1 MYQPSTNFWGKD
13 PMQWWIGQ
21 VTDPDKGK
29 WGDCLEKTQ
38 AANGED
44 INSFRCRVRIVGY
57 HDCADDLPD
66 EDLPLAH
73 ILLPPNTATT
83 GGCGETVQYQGGE
96 VVVGF
101 FMDGEDA
108 QQPVI
113 FGTLFKQPF
122 VADELTT
129 SEFNA
134 KKQTCFKPYTPPKT
148 VQTSGKQQ
156 QHQASPWPRSFTP
169 GEVAKT
175 IAQKQKEAST
185 NIVTDAFS
193 PCEDNEISK
202 ISNAIKDFTRKLET
216 LQELNEAST
225 YVDPIYGGLV
235 DIQSEV
241 KLATG
246 RIHNSM
252 TKLVRRGRS
261 WLIQDTLDKLDK
273 TMEGSVDKFNQVVLG
288 QATNALTSVIF
299 CNIEKIQDALV
310 DYLSKS
316 LENMVGQ
323 VLDVPTCGIENFMS
337 DMFGQINNLLDSS
350 LGSMFGQLNNIQGGG
365 IALPS
370 KTFSK
375 AIKFANIITN
385 VLDCDKVNCPP
396 EPTSFSSKNGVSK
409 SIEDA
414 FENIIDK
421 AGLNSRLTPL
431 LETID
436 NAIDASPTRPDCST
450 NVLKCGP
457 PRVDFL
463 GSSGQGATG
472 SAIVN
477 ALGNIIGVAINGTG
491 FGFKEPPLL
500 SFFDS
505 CDKGYG
511 AGGYP
516 IMGNVSPLRYTESDR
531 QRDLLSLAQL
541 TDGVGLDQITKIIP
555 DGKQVGD
562 IVFDNDENS
571 PKISDVGLNVT
582 GSDLPVYVADSN
594 GTDIGV
600 IGVVMTSPGQE
611 YLPNTTETDIDG
623 NIKDVIPD
631 PNGNYDGEV
640 SYVTSLGDVIV
651 QNTGFGYDDD
661 NDTASVGGGS
671 VDTAGDT
678 LPGDATG
685 DIIQKP
691 GQPQVE
697 LNIQNGLVVGANVVN
712 GGFGFTGLPDITI
725 NSDTGAG
732 AKLLPVLKFTKVDDA
747 SQLAQITQD
756 AVVTVISCIEK

>member
-29 WGDCLEKTQ
+29 WGDSLESTQ

-44 INSFRCRVRIVGY
+44 IYAFRCRVRIVGY

-134 KKQTCFKPYTPPKT
+134 KKQTCFKPYTPPKV
-148 VQTSGKQQ
+148 VQTAGKQQ

-225 YVDPIYGGLV
+225 YVDPIYGGIV

-252 TKLVRRGRS
+252 TKLIRRGRS

-299 CNIEKIQDALV
+299 CNIEKIQDSLV

-316 LENMVGQ
+316 LENMIGQ
-323 VLDVPTCGIENFMS
+323 VLDVPICGIENFMS

-421 AGLNSRLTPL
+421 AGLNSKLTPL
-431 LETID
+431 LDTID

-505 CDKGYG
+505 CDKGSA

-516 IMGNVSPLRYTESDR
+516 QMGRVSPLTYNQSDS
-531 QRDLLSLAQL
+531 DN
-541 TDGVGLDQITKIIP
+541 GLIP
-555 DGKQVGD
+555 DGFNVGD
-562 IVFDNDENS
+562 IQR
-571 PKISDVGLNVT
+571 
-582 GSDLPVYVADSN
+582 DSN
-594 GTDIGV
+594 GNPIYVSDPNGSEL
-600 IGVVMTSPGQE
+600 GVVGVVITNSGDG

-623 NIKDVIPD
+623 NVKELIPD
-631 PNGNYDGEV
+631 PNANYDGEV
-640 SYVTSLGDVIV
+640 SYVTSLGDVVV
-651 QNTGFGYDDD
+651 QNTGFGYDD
-661 NDTASVGGGS
+661 NDTASVS
-671 VDTAGDT
+671 GDT
-678 LPGDATG
+678 LPDATG
-685 DIIQKP
+685 ERP
-691 GQPQVE
+691 GQAEVE

>member
-13 PMQWWIGQ
+13 PMNWWIGQ
-21 VTDPDKGK
+21 VTDPEKGK
-29 WGDCLEKTQ
+29 WKDSLECTQ
-38 AANGED
+38 ADNGED
-44 INSFRCRVRIVGY
+44 IYGFRCRVRIVGY

-122 VADELTT
+122 IRDNLTT
-129 SEFNA
+129 SQFRA
-134 KKQTCFKPYTPPKT
+134 KRQTCFVPYTPPKV

-156 QHQASPWPRSFTP
+156 QFQESPWPRAFTP
-169 GEVAKT
+169 GEVAKS
-175 IAQKQKEAST
+175 IATKQKEDAT
-185 NIVTDAFS
+185 NITVDAFS

-202 ISNAIKDFTRKLET
+202 ISNAIKNFTRKAQA

-225 YVDPIYGGLV
+225 YIDPIYGGIV
-235 DIQSEV
+235 DIESEIQ
-241 KLATG
+241 LATNK
-246 RIHNSM
+246 IHDSM

-273 TMEGSVDKFNQVVLG
+273 RMEDSVDKFNQVVLG

-299 CNIEKIQDALV
+299 CNIEKIQDGLA

-316 LENMVGQ
+316 LENMLGQ
-323 VLDVPTCGIENFMS
+323 VLDVPICGIENFMG
-337 DMFGQINNLLDSS
+337 DMFGQINNLIDSS
-350 LGSMFGQLNNIQGGG
+350 LGGMFDQLNNIQGGG

-370 KTFSK
+370 ETFSK
-375 AIKFANIITN
+375 AIKFANILTN
-385 VLDCDKVNCPP
+385 VLDCDKANCPP
-396 EPTSFSSKNGVSK
+396 EPTSYSSKGGVSK
-409 SIEDA
+409 SIEDS

-421 AGLNSRLTPL
+421 VGLNQKLTPL
-431 LETID
+431 LDKID
-436 NAIDASPTRPDCST
+436 DAIEASPSAPDCST

-457 PRVDFL
+457 PRVDFV
-463 GSSGQGATG
+463 GSSGQGASG

-477 ALGNIIGVAINGTG
+477 ALGQIIGVAINGPG
-491 FGFKEPPLL
+491 FGFEEPPLL

-516 IMGNVSPLRYTESDR
+516 VMGNVSPLRYTESDR
-531 QRDLLSLAQL
+531 DN
-541 TDGVGLDQITKIIP
+541 GLIP

-582 GSDLPVYVADSN
+582 GSDLPVYVPDPN
-594 GTDIGV
+594 GTEL
-600 IGVVMTSPGQE
+600 GVVDVVITDTGQE
-611 YLPNTTETDIDG
+611 YLPNTTETTLNPDG
-623 NIKDVIPD
+623 TLTQKEVSPD
-631 PNGNYDGEV
+631 PNGNYDGKQ
-640 SYVTSLGDVIV
+640 SYVTSLGKVVVDNV
-651 QNTGFGYDDD
+651 GFEYSDG
-661 NDTASVGGGS
+661 DTATVSGGS
-671 VDTAGDT
+671 VATDDTIGEA
-678 LPGDATG
+678 
-685 DIIQKP
+685 
-691 GQPQVE
+691 QVE
-697 LNIQNGLVVGANVVN
+697 LNIQNGFIVGATVVN
-712 GGFGFTGLPDITI
+712 GGSGFTSLPDITI

-732 AKLLPVLKFTKVDDA
+732 AKLKPVLKFTKVE
-747 SQLAQITQD
+747 D
-756 AVVTVISCIEK
+756 AVSSADTDVPFDRNLPQTTVITVIDCIEK

>member
-44 INSFRCRVRIVGY
+44 IYAHRCRVRIVGY

-134 KKQTCFKPYTPPKT
+134 KRQTCFKPYTPPKV
-148 VQTSGKQQ
+148 VQTAGKQQ

-225 YVDPIYGGLV
+225 YVDPIYGGIV

-299 CNIEKIQDALV
+299 CNIEKIQDSLV

-316 LENMVGQ
+316 LENMIGQ
-323 VLDVPTCGIENFMS
+323 VLDVPICGIENFMS

-421 AGLNSRLTPL
+421 AGLNSKLTPL
-431 LETID
+431 LDTID

-505 CDKGYG
+505 CDKGSA

-516 IMGNVSPLRYTESDR
+516 QMGRVSPLTYNQSDS
-531 QRDLLSLAQL
+531 DN
-541 TDGVGLDQITKIIP
+541 GLIP
-555 DGKQVGD
+555 DGFNIGD
-562 IVFDNDENS
+562 IQR
-571 PKISDVGLNVT
+571 
-582 GSDLPVYVADSN
+582 DSN
-594 GTDIGV
+594 GNPIYVSDPNGSEL
-600 IGVVMTSPGQE
+600 GVVGVVITNSGE
-611 YLPNTTETDIDG
+611 GYLPNTTETDIDG
-623 NIKDVIPD
+623 NVKELIPD
-631 PNGNYDGEV
+631 PNANYDGEV

-651 QNTGFGYDDD
+651 QNTGFGYDD
-661 NDTASVGGGS
+661 NDTASVS
-671 VDTAGDT
+671 GDT
-678 LPGDATG
+678 LTDDATG
-685 DIIQKP
+685 DTIQGP
-691 GQPQVE
+691 GQAEVE

-712 GGFGFTGLPDITI
+712 GGFGFTELPDITI